1 VSLVVAISS
10 SAPYPAVIRLQL
22 GVSVFQLPELIDAPI
37 HSLSGPDF
45 PFEAKLSGSYLARR
59 RRQMI
64 VE

>member
-45 PFEAKLSGSYLARR
+45 PFEAALAA
-59 RRQMI
+59 QEI
-64 VE
+64 Y